1 VAKKCV
7 YRSCFGLWLEASCL
21 ACAACDQ
28 PIRSTGL
35 KQHVMPKTEPPNNL
49 VIVSAQ
55 RVLCIMHRGVKE
67 ARTLVGIVIQ
77 ARTLLDARGLENPKT
92 QF

>member
-1 VAKKCV
+1 
-7 YRSCFGLWLEASCL
+7 
-21 ACAACDQ
+21 
-28 PIRSTGL
+28 
-35 KQHVMPKTEPPNNL
+35 MPKTEPPNNL